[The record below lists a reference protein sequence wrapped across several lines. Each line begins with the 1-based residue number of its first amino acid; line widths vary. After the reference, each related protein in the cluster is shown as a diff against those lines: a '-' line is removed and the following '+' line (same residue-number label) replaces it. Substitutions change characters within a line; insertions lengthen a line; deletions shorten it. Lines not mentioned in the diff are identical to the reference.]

1 MSVEYA
7 TPRLYDP
14 TRSVS
19 RFLRV
24 MPLAFISYSLAYL
37 DRQNY
42 GLAEAAGMKDTLHI
56 GPVIGSLLPSLF
68 FLGYCLF
75 QIPGAAYAAHRSAKW
90 LIFWA
95 LVLWG
100 LLSAMTGMVLN
111 VPLLVAARVLLG
123 VVEGVVFPALLVFLT
138 HWFTKREKSRA
149 NTLLIVANPVTM
161 LWMSVVS
168 GYLIRYFDAHQ
179 VFGIEGWRMM
189 FILEGLPSVLWAF
202 VWLWLADDRPADAKW
217 LSPDE
222 SRAVQDQLDA
232 EQQGIAHVNNYWAAF
247 RDPRVL
253 LLCLMYFGW
262 SNGSY
267 GLTMWLPSVVKEASK
282 TDIAMTGL
290 ISAIPYAVA
299 TLAMLA
305 VSFASD
311 YTLKRKAFIWPT
323 MLIGSAAFLTQV
335 VIGPGHLYV
344 LLIAL
349 TVAACTVFAPCGCLW
364 ALVAEMVPRNVVG
377 ESMALINSAGALG
390 GFSGI
395 FIVGFLN
402 GITQRNESGFLYLAG
417 AMLVAAVAALLVRPA
432 ARRSAFPLSVDPV
445 KLQAVKTV

>member
-1 MSVEYA
+1 MSVQYA
-7 TPRLYDP
+7 TPRLSDP

-24 MPLAFISYSLAYL
+24 MPLAFITYSLAYL

-42 GLAEAAGMKDTLHI
+42 SLAEAAGMKQTLHV

-75 QIPGAAYAAHRSAKW
+75 QIPGAAYAAHRSAKR

-111 VPLLVAARVLLG
+111 VPLLVAARILLG

-138 HWFTKREKSRA
+138 HWFTRREKSRA
-149 NTLLIVANPVTM
+149 NTLLIVANPITM
-161 LWMSVVS
+161 LWMSLVS
-168 GYLIRYFDAHQ
+168 GYLIRYFDAHR
-179 VFGIEGWRMM
+179 VLGVAGWRMM
-189 FILEGLPSVLWAF
+189 FILEGLPSVLWAL
-202 VWLWLADDRPADAKW
+202 VWLWLADDRPADATW
-217 LSPDE
+217 LNPDE
-222 SRAVQDQLDA
+222 SRAVQDRLDA
-232 EQQGIAHVNNYWAAF
+232 EQQGIAHVNNYRAAF
-247 RDPRVL
+247 SDPRVL

-282 TDIAMTGL
+282 TDIAITGL
-290 ISAIPYAVA
+290 ISAIPYAIA
-299 TLAMLA
+299 TVAMLG
-305 VSFASD
+305 VSVASD
-311 YTLKRKAFIWPT
+311 YTLRRKAFIWPI
-323 MLIGSAAFLTQV
+323 MLIGSAAFLTPCLV
-335 VIGPGHLYV
+335 GPGHLYV
-344 LLIAL
+344 LLVAL

-364 ALVAEMVPRNVVG
+364 AMVAEMVPRNVAG

-390 GFSGI
+390 GFSGV
-395 FIVGFLN
+395 FVVGFLN
-402 GITQRNESGFLYLAG
+402 DVTHRNASGFLYLAG
-417 AMLVAAVAALLVRPA
+417 AMGVAAVAAVLVRPA
-432 ARRSAFPLSVDPV
+432 AAPAGLRSAR
-445 KLQAVKTV
+445 

>member
-7 TPRLYDP
+7 TPRLSDP

-24 MPLAFISYSLAYL
+24 MPLAFITYSLAYL

-42 GLAEAAGMKDTLHI
+42 GLAEAAGMKNTLHI
-56 GPVIGSLLPSLF
+56 GPFVGSLLPALF

-75 QIPGAAYAAHRSAKW
+75 QIPGAAYAAHRSAKR

-95 LVLWG
+95 LLFWG
-100 LLSAMTGMVLN
+100 LLSAMTGTVLN
-111 VPLLVAARVLLG
+111 VPLLIGARVLLG

-168 GYLIRYFDAHQ
+168 GYLIRYFDAHR
-179 VFGIEGWRMM
+179 FGGLAGWRMM
-189 FILEGLPSVLWAF
+189 FILEGLPSVVWAF
-202 VWLWLADDRPADAKW
+202 VWLWLADDRPADATW
-217 LSPDE
+217 LTREE

-232 EQQGIAHVNNYWAAF
+232 EQQGLARVNNYWAAF

-323 MLIGSAAFLTQV
+323 MLIGAAAFVTPCI
-335 VIGPGHLYV
+335 IGPGHLYV

-402 GITQRNESGFLYLAG
+402 GITHRNESGFLYLAG

-432 ARRSAFPLSVDPV
+432 AFTDRVNG
-445 KLQAVKTV
+445 TY

>member
-1 MSVEYA
+1 MA
-7 TPRLYDP
+7 
-14 TRSVS
+14 

-24 MPLAFISYSLAYL
+24 MPLAFITYSLAYL

-42 GLAEAAGMKDTLHI
+42 GLAEAAGMKDTLHV
-56 GPVIGSLLPSLF
+56 GAGIGSLLPALF

-75 QIPGAAYAAHRSAKW
+75 QIPGAAYAAHHSAKR

-95 LVLWG
+95 LLLWG
-100 LLSAMTGMVLN
+100 ILSALTGMVLN
-111 VPLLVAARVLLG
+111 VPLLISARVLLG

-168 GYLIRYFDAHQ
+168 GFLIRYFDHHR
-179 VFGIEGWRMM
+179 VFGLVGWRMM
-189 FILEGLPSVLWAF
+189 FVLEGLPSMLWAL
-202 VWLWLADDRPADAKW
+202 VWLWLADDRPRDAKW
-217 LSPDE
+217 LRPE
-222 SRAVQDQLDA
+222 EAAAVQDQLDA
-232 EQQGIAHVNNYWAAF
+232 EQRGIPHVTNYWAAF
-247 RDPRVL
+247 RDWRVI
-253 LLCLMYFGW
+253 LLCVMYFGW

-267 GLTMWLPSVVKEASK
+267 GLTMWLPSVVKEGSK
-282 TDIAMTGL
+282 ADIAMTGV

-323 MLIGSAAFLTQV
+323 MLIGAAAFITPCV
-335 VIGPGHLYV
+335 AGPGHFH
-344 LLIAL
+344 LLLVAL
-349 TVAACTVFAPCGCLW
+349 TIAACTVFAPCGCLW
-364 ALVAEMVPRNVVG
+364 AMVAEMVPRNVVG

-390 GFSGI
+390 GFCGT
-395 FIVGFLN
+395 FVVGFLN
-402 GITQRNESGFLYLAG
+402 GVTHRNESGFLYLA
-417 AMLVAAVAALLVRPA
+417 AMMAAAAVAALAVRPA
-432 ARRSAFPLSVDPV
+432 LRVEGFPVVLVASSKSA
-445 KLQAVKTV
+445 